1 MDDRIYFKQE
11 DRCVECVARGVYKDH
26 YWVITTVAGN
36 HPCAYVE
43 SKIDYSDDEK
53 YEKEKYI
60 EGAHGGINFFGTLSH
75 VVVNL
80 PDRFKKDNF
89 IGWDYAHAGDFEF
102 NVNIPGKIY
111 TVEEIQ
117 ADIRMVIDNLF
128 KEEN

>member
-1 MDDRIYFKQE
+1 MYNKIYFKQE
-11 DRCVECVARGVYKDH
+11 NRCVECVACGVYKNH

-43 SKIDYSDDEK
+43 SKIDYSDDEE
-53 YEKEKYI
+53 YEEEKYTK
-60 EGAHGGINFFGTLSH
+60 GAHGGINFFGALSH
-75 VVVNL
+75 VAKL
-80 PDRFKKDNF
+80 PNRFKKDNY

-102 NVNIPGKIY
+102 NVDIPGEIY